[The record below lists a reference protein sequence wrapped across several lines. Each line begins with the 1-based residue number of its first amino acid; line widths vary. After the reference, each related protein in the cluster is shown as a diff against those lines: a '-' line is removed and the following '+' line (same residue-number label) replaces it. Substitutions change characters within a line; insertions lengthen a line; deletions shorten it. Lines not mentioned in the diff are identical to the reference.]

1 MFAFARSGVQVLGA
15 PPDVPMGAPDAAVRL
30 STAHP
35 IEHASGAQASKKCG
49 FRKEVPCKGYMLQHA
64 LAVPCGFMNTHVFV
78 VSVQYGSFCGLTRV
92 HAYQLCLRW
101 LAWCFFSVGLNSMQL

>member
-1 MFAFARSGVQVLGA
+1 MFAFARSRMQVLGA

-35 IEHASGAQASKKCG
+35 IEHASGAQAASKSG
-49 FRKEVPCKGYMLQHA
+49 LRKELPCKGYVLQH
-64 LAVPCGFMNTHVFV
+64 LPSLGGFVNTHVFV

-101 LAWCFFSVGLNSMQL
+101 LAWCFFSVVNPL